1 MKALLLGAGASYEL
15 GLPLVWELTAEVKN
29 WLTPEKMDWL
39 NAQWK
44 DQGGGR
50 PEKILALAKELLAI
64 DSLHYEAVLGAI
76 EVEINRE
83 RNSKDYQELHGFYA
97 WLLQMIYHMLLE
109 RQLRNEEYVKET
121 LKDLYGIKTLCQE
134 NKPLWIFSLNHDIN
148 TEIIA
153 GSYGIPVKSG
163 FKSELS
169 LPERNSEGKL
179 IGRLKFENI
188 SRSEIE
194 NKDYDFFKPGEYGI
208 NLIKLHGS
216 LDIFAKDD
224 ELNYLKIL
232 PDDFSVHGYM
242 SSLYRANNNLRY
254 SPFVACTNEIAYQ
267 DDDGEM
273 QFLRRTL
280 LSGAH
285 KFTGKIGQLAPPE
298 FLKLFE
304 SYINYADQLVCIGY
318 GFGDSHIDKTI
329 RDWLSFSRNRCM
341 EVVNPGLKTINDISG
356 TYLHLVKQISFNSS
370 GFIDYMLS
378 IDSSNDSFGRKL
390 IRKIKS
396 EHRDKLKARIQNGT

>member
-134 NKPLWIFSLNHDIN
+134 NKPLWIFSLNHD
-148 TEIIA
+148 
-153 GSYGIPVKSG
+153 
-163 FKSELS
+163 
-169 LPERNSEGKL
+169 
-179 IGRLKFENI
+179 
-188 SRSEIE
+188 
-194 NKDYDFFKPGEYGI
+194 
-208 NLIKLHGS
+208 
-216 LDIFAKDD
+216 
-224 ELNYLKIL
+224 
-232 PDDFSVHGYM
+232 
-242 SSLYRANNNLRY
+242 
-254 SPFVACTNEIAYQ
+254 
-267 DDDGEM
+267 
-273 QFLRRTL
+273 
-280 LSGAH
+280 
-285 KFTGKIGQLAPPE
+285 
-298 FLKLFE
+298 
-304 SYINYADQLVCIGY
+304 
-318 GFGDSHIDKTI
+318 
-329 RDWLSFSRNRCM
+329 
-341 EVVNPGLKTINDISG
+341 
-356 TYLHLVKQISFNSS
+356 
-370 GFIDYMLS
+370 
-378 IDSSNDSFGRKL
+378 
-390 IRKIKS
+390 
-396 EHRDKLKARIQNGT
+396 